1 MKKNIYKMAMMVTV
15 FSVLEKVFGFIYRII
30 LSRTLGA
37 EALGIYQT
45 ALSVFAVLLAVV
57 SSGIPMTIS
66 RLTTKYRAENNINA
80 QYSLLSAGLI
90 SGLAFAIPIF
100 ILLYFGQNWFSFLF
114 TDERCMPIFLILL
127 PSLIFNTIY
136 SAVRGVFWGNKQF
149 VSYCVIDLIEEL
161 ALMIGGIILVSTASN
176 VFLGAERIAY
186 SVVIAYVLSC
196 TLAVTWYLIK
206 GGKLKSPAHQ
216 FGALLAPA
224 IPLTG
229 MRASNSILNM
239 VIFLIL
245 PMRLIASHQSSSQ
258 AMQEIGVT
266 LGMVL
271 PILSIPA
278 TLIGAIALVLV
289 PELSENFYKKE
300 FKLLKENIEKAIK
313 VTTLIACILIPPLF
327 ILGEDMGILLFGNQH
342 SGEMI
347 RNSCIILIPTSIS
360 MITTGILN
368 SLGYEKKTCLYF
380 FIGAIATLVCIWF
393 LPQFFG
399 IYSLIIGIALSA
411 IISTILNFQLLAKTS
426 QLKLIYFKFIFLTIL
441 TILPSILIGYILK
454 ICIAK
459 SLPLYLSAFLIGGA
473 ILLCQGICCLL
484 FKIIKL
490 QWIQVFLHRKQKN

>member
-15 FSVLEKVFGFIYRII
+15 FSVLEKVFGFVYRII

-37 EALGIYQT
+37 EALGVYQT
-45 ALSVFAVLLAVV
+45 ALSVFAVLIAVV

-90 SGLAFAIPIF
+90 SGLTFAIPIF
-100 ILLYFGQNWFSFLF
+100 LLLYFGRNWFSFLF

-127 PSLIFNTIY
+127 PSLIFNTVY

-161 ALMIGGIILVSTASN
+161 SLMVGGIILVSTASN
-176 VFLGAERIAY
+176 VFVGAERIAY
-186 SVVIAYVLSC
+186 SVLIAYVLSC
-196 TLAVTWYLIK
+196 LLSVVWYFIK
-206 GGKLKSPAHQ
+206 GGKLKSPKHQ
-216 FGALLAPA
+216 FGPLLSPA

-245 PMRLIASHQSSSQ
+245 PIRLIASNLSSSQ

-327 ILGEDMGILLFGNQH
+327 VLGEDIGILLFGNRQ
-342 SGEMI
+342 SGIMI

-380 FIGAIATLVCIWF
+380 FIGAIATLACIWF
-393 LPQFFG
+393 LPQFLG
-399 IYSLIIGIALSA
+399 VYSLIVGIALSA
-411 IISTILNFQLLAKTS
+411 TISTILNFRLLAKTS
-426 QLKLIYFKFIFLTIL
+426 QMKLVYFKYIFLTIL
-441 TILPSILIGYILK
+441 TIIPSILIGYILK
-454 ICIAK
+454 MLLIKILPIYIAA
-459 SLPLYLSAFLIGGA
+459 LLIGSS
-473 ILLCQGICCLL
+473 ILLVQGICCLI
-484 FKIIKL
+484 FKVVKL
-490 QWIQVFLHRKQKN
+490 QWIQVFVHRQKS